1 MKKVNVITAAQA
13 AEMIKDN
20 ATVALGGFVAGG
32 IPEAIHEAVEAR
44 FLEVGA
50 PRDLTLV
57 WIAGCG
63 TRNHTNADHYAHEGM
78 VKKVIGGHFNFLPEI
93 SQMVIDNKIQGYN
106 VPQGALAFMMRDSAA
121 HKIGTLTPT
130 GLGSFADPRN
140 GGGRLNDITTEDIV
154 KVIEIDG
161 QEQLYYPR
169 LGLDVALI
177 RGTYADELGNIT
189 FEKEMAPLDSTAMAM
204 AVHNNGGKVIIQVE
218 KVVKF
223 GSIDPKMVKI
233 PGIYVDAVVVC
244 PAEDPRSAQIIG
256 GHYDP
261 AYAGNV
267 QVSVAGLEPKPLDA
281 KKIIGRRAAMELSKN
296 VVVNLGV
303 GVPEYVSAVA
313 SEEGIEEEMT
323 LTVEC
328 GPIGGVPGGG
338 NRFGGTLNAH
348 AYVDES
354 YQFDFYDGG
363 GLDVCYL
370 GLGEAD
376 VEGNVNVSRLGTKL
390 TGCGGFMSI
399 AGNSKKIIFC
409 GTFTNGLKIKTGD
422 GKLTITEEGKKHKF
436 IQRVGEIT
444 FAGKVAAKNHK
455 DVTYVTERC
464 VFRLQEDGL
473 HLVEVAPGIDIET
486 QILGEMDF
494 APIVDENVKLM
505 DERIFRDE
513 PMGLTL

>member
-1 MKKVNVITAAQA
+1 
-13 AEMIKDN
+13 
-20 ATVALGGFVAGG
+20 
-32 IPEAIHEAVEAR
+32 
-44 FLEVGA
+44 
-50 PRDLTLV
+50 
-57 WIAGCG
+57 
-63 TRNHTNADHYAHEGM
+63 
-78 VKKVIGGHFNFLPEI
+78 
-93 SQMVIDNKIQGYN
+93 
-106 VPQGALAFMMRDSAA
+106 
-121 HKIGTLTPT
+121 
-130 GLGSFADPRN
+130 
-140 GGGRLNDITTEDIV
+140 
-154 KVIEIDG
+154 
-161 QEQLYYPR
+161 
-169 LGLDVALI
+169 
-177 RGTYADELGNIT
+177 
-189 FEKEMAPLDSTAMAM
+189 
-204 AVHNNGGKVIIQVE
+204 
-218 KVVKF
+218 
-223 GSIDPKMVKI
+223 
-233 PGIYVDAVVVC
+233 
-244 PAEDPRSAQIIG
+244 
-256 GHYDP
+256 
-261 AYAGNV
+261 
-267 QVSVAGLEPKPLDA
+267 
-281 KKIIGRRAAMELSKN
+281 
-296 VVVNLGV
+296 
-303 GVPEYVSAVA
+303 
-313 SEEGIEEEMT
+313 MT

-338 NRFGGTLNAH
+338 SRFGGTLNAH

-409 GTFTNGLKIKTGD
+409 GTFTNGLKIATGD

-464 VFRLQEDGL
+464 VFRLMEDGL